1 MVFSFLRLG
10 EGRLE
15 GQKVKDAVRTFSELI
30 ERNKDRQPYSDYK
43 EGINQGLEIAKDAF
57 EENVENFVYFSSNE
71 DRAAQ
76 IKSLQDRYDLLL
88 DAIIVEKPRH
98 TRSQLEGIDR
108 GFEKS
113 KELFEDF
120 IKDFI

>member
-76 IKSLQDRYDLLL
+76 IKSLQDRFDLLL